1 MRQRL
6 SRFFDR
12 LNIVRGEGRQ
22 VMLTRRAI
30 KVQLHNQHPE
40 CVGVH
45 DAHAD
50 LAANNRAI
58 ANLGRKALA
67 TILRA

>member
-12 LNIVRGEGRQ
+12 LNVVRGEGRQ

-30 KVQLHNQHPE
+30 KQQLHDQHPE
-40 CVGVH
+40 CVGVQ

-50 LAANNRAI
+50 LRANNLALR
-58 ANLGRKALA
+58 NLGRKALA

>member
-12 LNIVRGEGRQ
+12 LNVVRGEGRQ

-30 KVQLHNQHPE
+30 KQQLRVQRPDCIGIEQTHS
-40 CVGVH
+40 
-45 DAHAD
+45 D
-50 LAANNRAI
+50 LASNNQALR
-58 ANLGRKALA
+58 NLGRKALA